1 MFESI
6 TYESILKRMLSRIPD
21 TFDKREGSVIYDAL
35 APAAI
40 EMQNM
45 YIALDG
51 ILMECFAD
59 TASLP
64 YLMRKA
70 EERGLTRYPATNAIL
85 KAVATPTT
93 VDIAIGSR
101 FSLNELN
108 YVITEKITDGEYKVQ
123 CETAGI
129 VGNSYSGD
137 LIPIDYIADLQ
148 TIKISEVLVSGE
160 DAEDEEALRERF
172 FRNASSQPFGGNIED
187 YREKVLDIVKGGG
200 VKVTRTP
207 NGKGGTVKITFIDSK
222 YGIPSKELVDSVQE
236 AVDPVEHH
244 GEGLGVAP
252 IGHIVTVEGAEK
264 ATIDIETN
272 ITYKEGWSWE
282 QSETYIKNAVDK
294 YLNELCKG
302 WDDTNETYLIVRV
315 SHIESAILQCE
326 GVDDISGTKLNGTEP
341 TLILNKYQIPVR
353 GTINGN
359 E

>member
-1 MFESI
+1 MFETI
-6 TYESILKRMLSRIPD
+6 TYESILQRMLSRIPE

-45 YIALDG
+45 YLALDS
-51 ILMECFAD
+51 ILLECFAD

-70 EERGLTRYPATNAIL
+70 EERGLTRYPATKAIL
-85 KAVATPTT
+85 KAVTTPTT
-93 VDIAIGSR
+93 LDIAIGSR

-108 YVITEKITDGEYKVQ
+108 YAITEKIADGEYKVE
-123 CETAGI
+123 CETAG
-129 VGNSYSGD
+129 VVANSYFGD
-137 LIPIDYIADLQ
+137 LIPIDYIAGLQ
-148 TIKISEVLVSGE
+148 TIKITELLTHGE
-160 DAEDEEALRERF
+160 DAEDVEELRERY
-172 FRNASSQPFGGNIED
+172 FRNVSSQPFGGNIED
-187 YREKVLDIVKGGG
+187 YREKVVDIVKGGG
-200 VKVTRTP
+200 VKVTRAT
-207 NGKGGTVKITFIDSK
+207 NTGGNVRVTFIDSN
-222 YGIPSKELVDSVQE
+222 YGIPSEELVSAVQE
-236 AVDPVEHH
+236 AIDPVEHH

-264 ATIDIETN
+264 ATIDIVTN
-272 ITYKEGWSWE
+272 ITYKQGWSWE
-282 QSETYIKNAVDK
+282 QSSTYIKNAVDK

-302 WDDTNETYLIVRV
+302 WDETNETYLIVRV

-326 GVDDISGTKLNGTEP
+326 GVDDISGTKLNGAEP